1 VLRKSRL
8 LGIALCATL
17 VASAGPIAAA
27 PEPGPASASLGDA
40 TRSITAQL
48 EHVVAAAEDA
58 AVDLAERAE
67 APPATKKDK
76 KRQQKASTKPQKPS
90 TKRRLK
96 LVKTIT
102 GGLTAKSIVADQRG
116 RYYAMNMM
124 YNHTITVFNRRYKRV
139 KTIADSVDL
148 SKFGYHK
155 YDEKVQGAPV
165 EAAVSPD
172 GKRIYVSNYNMY
184 GPGFANPGFDLCND
198 SDRIDRG
205 FVFEINTRTLRKT
218 DAIQVGEVPKYL
230 AVSPDGRY
238 LLVGNWGSWD
248 ISVVDLRKNREIR
261 RIEAGVAPRGIAF
274 SPNGRTAYV
283 TLVGE
288 DRILVI
294 DMKTFKVK
302 RTITGIGE
310 RPRHLV
316 MNPTGRYLYITA
328 QGKDKKNRADGRI
341 LKYDTRKRKVVARS
355 KALVEP
361 RTTVMSDDGKSLYVV
376 DYYPGTLV
384 KLKTFNLKTIQD
396 KYLGF
401 HPIGVT
407 YDDAHDKLWVSGYGG
422 SVWVLKDK

>member
-155 YDEKVQGAPV
+155 YDEKVQGAL
-165 EAAVSPD
+165 
-172 GKRIYVSNYNMY
+172 
-184 GPGFANPGFDLCND
+184 FDKQGQFL
-198 SDRIDRG
+198 
-205 FVFEINTRTLRKT
+205 
-218 DAIQVGEVPKYL
+218 P
-230 AVSPDGRY
+230 
-238 LLVGNWGSWD
+238 
-248 ISVVDLRKNREIR
+248 
-261 RIEAGVAPRGIAF
+261 AF
-274 SPNGRTAYV
+274 CTQF
-283 TLVGE
+283 L
-288 DRILVI
+288 
-294 DMKTFKVK
+294 
-302 RTITGIGE
+302 
-310 RPRHLV
+310 
-316 MNPTGRYLYITA
+316 
-328 QGKDKKNRADGRI
+328 
-341 LKYDTRKRKVVARS
+341 
-355 KALVEP
+355 
-361 RTTVMSDDGKSLYVV
+361 
-376 DYYPGTLV
+376 
-384 KLKTFNLKTIQD
+384 
-396 KYLGF
+396 
-401 HPIGVT
+401 
-407 YDDAHDKLWVSGYGG
+407 
-422 SVWVLKDK
+422 